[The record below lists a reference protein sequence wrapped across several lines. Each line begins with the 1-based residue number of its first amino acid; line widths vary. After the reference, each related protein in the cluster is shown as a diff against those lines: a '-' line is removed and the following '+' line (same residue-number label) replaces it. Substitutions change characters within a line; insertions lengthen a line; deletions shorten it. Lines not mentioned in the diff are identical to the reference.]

1 MLPMPLSPEE
11 FYAHALSHADGEG
24 RLAVPDV
31 ASRDVWPFEANG
43 LRVVPLRPP
52 ALPDSPRGGEG
63 GRACWSCDPKEP
75 AVWSDQRWRLQ
86 VQGEGGAPLVLMLTP
101 HAHHDLIDLPD
112 VLAAELGLL
121 QVRIARAVEALPH
134 IGRCHVLRI
143 GDGGSHLHVFFYARP
158 EGFPQLLGSVFA
170 VWDDILPPVPAD
182 VRAADAA
189 VVARTLVASQ
199 AAQPRPRPTRDLD

>member
-1 MLPMPLSPEE
+1 MPLSPEE
-11 FYAHALSHADGEG
+11 YYDHALSYADGKG

-31 ASRDVWPFEANG
+31 ASWDVWPFEAEG
-43 LRVVPLRPP
+43 LTVVPLRPP
-52 ALPDSPRGGEG
+52 SVPDSPRAGEG

-75 AVWSDQRWRLQ
+75 AVWSDQQWRLQ

-112 VLAAELGLL
+112 KLAAELGLL

-134 IGRCHVLRI
+134 IGRCHVLRL
-143 GDGGSHLHVFFYARP
+143 GDGGSHVHIFFYARP
-158 EGFPQLLGSVFA
+158 EGFSQLLGSVFA

-189 VVARTLVASQ
+189 AVARALAASHGG
-199 AAQPRPRPTRDLD
+199 AAATEAQPGT